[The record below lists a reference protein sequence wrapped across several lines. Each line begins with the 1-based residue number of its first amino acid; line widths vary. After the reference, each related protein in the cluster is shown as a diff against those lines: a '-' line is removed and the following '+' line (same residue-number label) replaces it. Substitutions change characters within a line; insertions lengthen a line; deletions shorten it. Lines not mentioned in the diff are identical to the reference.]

1 MRNKIV
7 LVYKDVE
14 GEIAEETVWA
24 KPVGNNYKIDNIPF
38 YAPNLALN
46 DIISVE
52 NDDGTLYFDDLVK
65 PSGHSTI
72 QIIFFKETEIK
83 RVLKNIEKMG
93 CKWEGMENKPYFSV
107 DIPPSIE
114 YGQVRSILDIE
125 FNNKNL
131 DFKEACLSE
140 KHIINK

>member
-1 MRNKIV
+1 MKSKIV

-24 KPVGNNYKIDNIPF
+24 NAEGKNYKIDNIPF
-38 YAPNLALN
+38 YAPNLAFN

-72 QIIFFKETEIK
+72 QIIFFKESEIK
-83 RVLKNIEKMG
+83 RVLNTLEKMG
-93 CKWEGMENKPYFSV
+93 CKWEGMENQPYFAV
-107 DIPPSIE
+107 DVPPNIE
-114 YGQVRSILDIE
+114 YKQIRGILNTE
-125 FNNKNL
+125 FDNKAL
-131 DFKEACLSE
+131 DFKESCLSE
-140 KHIINK
+140 KHTY

>member
-1 MRNKIV
+1 MKSKIV

-24 KPVGNNYKIDNIPF
+24 NPEGKNYKIDNIPF

-52 NDDGTLYFDDLVK
+52 NDNGTLYFDDLVK
-65 PSGHSTI
+65 SSGHSTI
-72 QIIFFKETEIK
+72 QIIFFKQEEIE
-83 RVLKNIEKMG
+83 RALSAIEKMG
-93 CKWEGMENKPYFSV
+93 CKWEGMKDQPYFAIDV
-107 DIPPSIE
+107 PPDVNYRKIR
-114 YGQVRSILDIE
+114 QFLDEELNSKI
-125 FNNKNL
+125 L

-140 KHIINK
+140 NHT